1 MKLNIKRFA
10 AEPTTLEVDVRT
22 EYQYNSRMY
31 VNSCMVI
38 LMGSQDLSAI
48 TDQNNRDV
56 TEEWHISG
64 NMGWKN
70 ITTETHDNLRILSE
84 QGQTDTVNIDID
96 GFTPESE
103 LYRPEINGDIK
114 IKNSNT
120 KMKNVAD
127 VVENYFNELY
137 PVGSIYKTI
146 SNTIP
151 FSKGTWIKIAE
162 SPDRRCVGS
171 QILHPGLSGSALV
184 SKTNILGAYGT
195 TLYSNIFNHVTI
207 PTGYHKEYRL
217 TFQATCGGN
226 TQIQLFLNNVS
237 TDQGGTWSGNTFRV
251 FSSSGFFKESDIVL
265 ETTYGYSNPGTNLK
279 YAVTGSA
286 SSWQFWNVTVHGYL
300 ASNETWYTWKRTA

>member
-10 AEPTTLEVDVRT
+10 AEPTILEVDVRT

-137 PVGSIYKTI
+137 PIGSIYKTT

-151 FSKGTWIKIAE
+151 FSKGTWTKIAE

-279 YAVTGSA
+279 YAVTGNA